1 MAAKQ
6 KQTSPRRGDLFEL
19 VAPDG
24 RLGYGLVV
32 EGGGCPYIIL
42 FRGLH
47 ESRPAAEE
55 LVNEEIA
62 LVGWTMDSWFYHG
75 RWMVM
80 GKLNPDQVDVPYPTY
95 VVGVNGELH
104 ATDYKGKVLRP
115 LRPEEEGSLDY
126 KSSRSP
132 IGFQNAFLALH
143 GYRKWDAADDKLT
156 AEHARHRMTRKP
168 ANVTRQ

>member
-1 MAAKQ
+1 MAWWW
-6 KQTSPRRGDLFEL
+6 REV
-19 VAPDG
+19 VAA
-24 RLGYGLVV
+24 
-32 EGGGCPYIIL
+32 YIIL

-95 VVGVNGELH
+95 AVGVNGELH

-126 KSSRSP
+126 QEQPLTDRLSERLLSAPRLSRM
-132 IGFQNAFLALH
+132 GCC
-143 GYRKWDAADDKLT
+143 R
-156 AEHARHRMTRKP
+156 R
-168 ANVTRQ
+168 